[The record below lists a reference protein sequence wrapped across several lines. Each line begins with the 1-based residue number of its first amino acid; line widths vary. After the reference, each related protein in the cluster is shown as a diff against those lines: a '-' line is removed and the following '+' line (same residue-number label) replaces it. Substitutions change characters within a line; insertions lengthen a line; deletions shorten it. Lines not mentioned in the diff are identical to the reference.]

1 MSTRFRV
8 GIFKEDHLIENASAL
23 LFLSAFSLSLY
34 YLIVHRHSRLRS
46 GGLLKVVCGLGLLGF
61 LDEMSFGQR
70 VFDLTMPRYG
80 EVSIDATHDVVELAL
95 YLGKDCGWGCL
106 ATATIAL
113 IGAVTLLWLKG
124 GALVRRFRRAFPGDG
139 DRVLG
144 SPALLFGCFL
154 SLLAIAIVMDS
165 WDELSDWYGIGAGTP
180 RALRRFE
187 EVAEMAAAL
196 ALLLCFLTIRDQ
208 NSSLAEPTGLP
219 DDRASNL
226 NHESDN

>member
-23 LFLSAFSLSLY
+23 LFLSAFTLSLY
-34 YLIVHRHSRLRS
+34 YLIVHRHKRLRS

-61 LDEMSFGQR
+61 LDEVSFGQR

-113 IGAVTLLWLKG
+113 IRSRDV
-124 GALVRRFRRAFPGDG
+124 V
-139 DRVLG
+139 
-144 SPALLFGCFL
+144 
-154 SLLAIAIVMDS
+154 
-165 WDELSDWYGIGAGTP
+165 
-180 RALRRFE
+180 
-187 EVAEMAAAL
+187 VAEGRSTGA
-196 ALLLCFLTIRDQ
+196 TIPSSISGRRRPCPRVSGAFVWVFSLPPRDR
-208 NSSLAEPTGLP
+208 NCDGLVG
-219 DDRASNL
+219 RA
-226 NHESDN
+226 